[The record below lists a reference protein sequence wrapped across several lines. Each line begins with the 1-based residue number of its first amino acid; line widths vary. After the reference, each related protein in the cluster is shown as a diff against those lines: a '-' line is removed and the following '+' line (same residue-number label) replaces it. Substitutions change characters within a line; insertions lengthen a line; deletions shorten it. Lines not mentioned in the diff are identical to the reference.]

1 MAFCPHCGAQIHEGA
16 TFCARCGQPLTP
28 PVQYP
33 GYYSAPAP
41 QPVPQPVP
49 QPAPAPKKKK
59 GGLGI
64 ILILLILIVGGYF
77 LYNYLDPFGT
87 KGDYLPPDWSQSDD
101 TKPESGDAAVPN
113 KEYKDW
119 LLGD

>member
-1 MAFCPHCGAQIHEGA
+1 MAFCPYCGAQIPDGA
-16 TFCARCGQPLTP
+16 TFCAQCGQPLAP
-28 PVQYP
+28 PVQNP

-41 QPVPQPVP
+41 QPAPR
-49 QPAPAPKKKK
+49 PAPAPKKKK

-77 LYNYLDPFGT
+77 LYNYHDPFGGKT
-87 KGDYLPPDWSQSDD
+87 KEGSGRPDLTPKEYSQ
-101 TKPESGDAAVPN
+101 PESGDAATKN